1 MADLVQWG
9 KIRFYASKTRIR
21 GLADVTLTSACVTE
35 DTTVDG
41 EQFASV
47 KSKGPTQVTLT
58 GIFNAQIGETPQKSA
73 KELLEAARSGTSGLL
88 YFNGKKAFGFK
99 FIATNAQISKVQF
112 APNGEWMHCE
122 FSLTLKQG
130 TKGDGETTSPGGP
143 GGGGSRKYKV
153 QIEGMAVLE
162 VTASSM
168 QGAVNQVCRKCG
180 KVGYTGNIYI
190 DGVRHEIEKGIIK
203 DKNYKV
209 QESGKAAKTVFAA
222 SKQEAVT
229 KAGYGKF
236 TGMLYIDGVPH
247 NIRNGIIVTSGGT
260 PAPDTVKPPATA
272 DTTPGP
278 ATSPAGVLTALTDTT
293 STFLTGLSGLLG
305 GKLQPDKKSGK

>member
-1 MADLVQWG
+1 
-9 KIRFYASKTRIR
+9 
-21 GLADVTLTSACVTE
+21 
-35 DTTVDG
+35 
-41 EQFASV
+41 
-47 KSKGPTQVTLT
+47 
-58 GIFNAQIGETPQKSA
+58 
-73 KELLEAARSGTSGLL
+73 
-88 YFNGKKAFGFK
+88 
-99 FIATNAQISKVQF
+99 
-112 APNGEWMHCE
+112 MHCE

-130 TKGDGETTSPGGP
+130 TKGDGETTTTTGP
-143 GGGGSRKYKV
+143 GGGGNRKYKV

-190 DGVRHEIEKGIIK
+190 DGVQHEIVKGILK

-222 SKQEAVT
+222 SKQDAVT

-247 NIRNGIIVTSGGT
+247 NIRNGIIITAGAT
-260 PAPDTVKPPATA
+260 PAPDTVIPPGT

-278 ATSPAGVLTALTDTT
+278 ATSPAGVLTALMDST

-305 GKLQPDKKSGK
+305 GKLKPDKKGK